1 MNREELYERYQRQM
15 MLPGFGEQK
24 QMLLEQASVLVI
36 GAGGLGCPVLSYLA
50 AAGVGRIGLV
60 DDDAVE
66 IHNLHRQV
74 IYTME
79 DLGRA
84 KVTVAAERISAL
96 NPGVIIVPYKL
107 RASNQNIRELVE
119 GYDLIIDGT
128 DNFET
133 RYLVNDACVI
143 AGKPLVYGAISQYEG
158 QVSVFTPDFHYRDL
172 FPDPPA
178 PGSVLN
184 CSDAGVI
191 GVLPGLIGTL
201 MAQEAIKIITGIGQP
216 LYAKLLL
223 WNLLTNNSMVMEN
236 SPDAW
241 HPTGETRRVG
251 PRNWTELEAFD
262 YSWFC
267 GTGKVNNITAAE
279 LNAKREQGEW
289 LVIDIRE
296 PHELPGSEG
305 LADLRIPS
313 AELLPEHIGDTAEK
327 IVFVCQSGKRS
338 EAAVLRFSNLLDG
351 SRQLYSLQGGVLGWS
366 QFQQHE
372 QRENH

>member
-1 MNREELYERYQRQM
+1 
-15 MLPGFGEQK
+15 
-24 QMLLEQASVLVI
+24 
-36 GAGGLGCPVLSYLA
+36 
-50 AAGVGRIGLV
+50 
-60 DDDAVE
+60 VE

-74 IYTME
+74 IYTSE
-79 DLGRA
+79 DIGRV
-84 KVTVAAERISAL
+84 KVTVAASRIAAL
-96 NPGVIIVPYKL
+96 NPGVIVTPYKQ
-107 RASNQNIRELVE
+107 RVSNQNIRELVE
-119 GYDLIIDGT
+119 EYDIIIDGT

-133 RYLVNDACVI
+133 RYLVNDACML
-143 AGKPLVYGAISQYEG
+143 AGKPLVYGAISQCEG
-158 QVSVFTPDFHYRDL
+158 QVSVFTPGFHYRDL
-172 FPDPPA
+172 FPEAPA

-184 CSDAGVI
+184 CSDAGVL

-216 LYAKLLL
+216 LYSKLLL
-223 WNLLTNNSMVMEN
+223 WNLLTNNCMVIELEKKL
-236 SPDAW
+236 PVGY
-241 HPTGETRRVG
+241 HPSGATRRVKEGENTDSFEG

-267 GTGKVNNITAAE
+267 GTGAVNNITAAE
-279 LNAKREQGEW
+279 LETKRIPGEW

-313 AELLPEHIGDTAEK
+313 AELTPAHIGTTAER

-338 EAAVLRFSNLLDG
+338 EAAVRRFSNLLEG
-351 SRQLYSLQGGVLGWS
+351 SRQLYSLQGGVLAWS